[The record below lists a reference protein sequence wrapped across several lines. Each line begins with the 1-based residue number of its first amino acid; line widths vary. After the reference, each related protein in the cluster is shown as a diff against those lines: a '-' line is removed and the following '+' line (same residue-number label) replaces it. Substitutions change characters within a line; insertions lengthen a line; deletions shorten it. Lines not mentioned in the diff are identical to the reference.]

1 MTLPGGEMAGRPL
14 HFIWIA
20 DCSGSMSGD
29 KIQSLNTAIR
39 ESVPEMKNVAQSNPH
54 AKVLVRAIKFSSGA
68 TWHIPQATPIE
79 QFQWQD
85 LAASGVT
92 DMGRAL
98 SMVADELKMPPM
110 DPRGLPPVLVL
121 ITDGYPTDDVSRGI
135 QAIMDQPWG
144 KKSVRI
150 GIGIGEDADYAVLEK
165 FIGNLEIK
173 PLHARNADQ
182 LVGYIKWA
190 STAVLQSASAPAVAG
205 SNVGPSGAP
214 GGSTNP
220 PGNIPIPAPPASSG
234 GQSTSDV
241 W

>member
-39 ESVPEMKNVAQSNPH
+39 EAIPEMKNVAQSNPH

-68 TWHIPQATPIE
+68 TWHIPQATPID

-85 LAASGVT
+85 LAANGVT

-98 SMVADELKMPPM
+98 LMVADELKMPPM

-121 ITDGYPTDDVSRGI
+121 ITDGYPTDDVARGI
-135 QAIMDQPWG
+135 KAIMDQPWG

-150 GIGIGEDADYAVLEK
+150 GIGIGEDADYAVLDK
-165 FIGNLEIK
+165 FIGNPEIR

-190 STAVLQSASAPAVAG
+190 STAVLQSASAPAVSG
-205 SNVGPSGAP
+205 NSPGTSGAANNTP
-214 GGSTNP
+214 GIN
-220 PGNIPIPAPPASSG
+220 IPAPPSGSG